1 MLQNQ
6 STMEKQQRITRQEEM
21 LSLIEQWQES
31 GKTQQ
36 VFCQEH
42 EVTFSTFYY
51 WLKRYRR
58 SMDESNFLPVE
69 ISSGSCIEIRYPG
82 GVILQIPAAT
92 KLSIVKQLISL

>member
-1 MLQNQ
+1 MK
-6 STMEKQQRITRQEEM
+6 KQDRITRQTDM

-42 EVTFSTFYY
+42 NIIFSTFYY

-58 SMDESNFLPVE
+58 GIEESNFLPVE
-69 ISSGSCIEIRYPG
+69 ISSGSYIEIRYPG
-82 GVILQIPAAT
+82 GVILQLPAAT
-92 KLSIVKQLISL
+92 RLSTVKQLLSL